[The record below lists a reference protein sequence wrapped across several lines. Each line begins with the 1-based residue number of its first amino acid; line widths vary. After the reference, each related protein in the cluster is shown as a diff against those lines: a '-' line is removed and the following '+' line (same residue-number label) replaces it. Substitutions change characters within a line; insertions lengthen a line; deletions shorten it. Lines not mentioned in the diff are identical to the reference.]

1 VYVYGT
7 TRRGGPFPAADAWV
21 ARAPFEDLSSLEY
34 FTDPLLPTS
43 PSWSSDFADA
53 KPMTFKN
60 NSLPDGSPVAQLN
73 VVQDGNRFLAG
84 AFEADVFQD
93 QQGRSFVRGWTSN
106 APEGPWEMVLTGN
119 GQPQNVATFQRR
131 TADQIA
137 YGARIA
143 PLPGAGWTVVY
154 SVNDPIRQWDDFT
167 LYRGDFKAPIGF
179 PPP

>member
-1 VYVYGT
+1 V
-7 TRRGGPFPAADAWV
+7 TRFALPSLQLLGPPTDMPVTRLEQSGVLHRPAPADV
-21 ARAPFEDLSSLEY
+21 ALLELRLRRREA
-34 FTDPLLPTS
+34 DDVQEQLTS
-43 PSWSSDFADA
+43 GRVP
-53 KPMTFKN
+53 
-60 NSLPDGSPVAQLN
+60 GSAAQRRP
-73 VVQDGNRFLAG
+73 GWESILAG

-131 TADQIA
+131 TADQLA

-154 SVNDPIRQWDDFT
+154 SVDDPIRQWDDFT
-167 LYRGDFKAPIGF
+167 LYRGGFKAPIGF